1 MNIVVC
7 IKQVPD
13 TNEVRLDPVTNTL
26 IRDGVPSIINP
37 DDKSG
42 LEVALR
48 LKDEN
53 PDIHVTV
60 LSMGPPQA
68 QEALREALAM
78 GADDGILVSDRA
90 FGGADT
96 WATSC
101 TITAALEHLDFDLI
115 ICGRQAIDGD
125 TAQVGPQIAE
135 HIGVPQV
142 SYVEEL
148 DLDEDKKGITVKRQF
163 EDRYHTINIK
173 FPCLITAIAELAEP
187 RYMTIGKVFEAY
199 QKEIRVWGLE
209 DIKDKLDMA
218 NIGLKGSPT
227 KVRKSFPKQG
237 KGKGVLLTDLTADEA
252 AQAIVAKLQEK
263 YII

>member
-68 QEALREALAM
+68 EAALREALAM
-78 GADDGILVSDRA
+78 GADEGILVSDRA

-96 WATSC
+96 WAT
-101 TITAALEHLDFDLI
+101 
-115 ICGRQAIDGD
+115 
-125 TAQVGPQIAE
+125 
-135 HIGVPQV
+135 
-142 SYVEEL
+142 
-148 DLDEDKKGITVKRQF
+148 
-163 EDRYHTINIK
+163 
-173 FPCLITAIAELAEP
+173 
-187 RYMTIGKVFEAY
+187 
-199 QKEIRVWGLE
+199 
-209 DIKDKLDMA
+209 
-218 NIGLKGSPT
+218 
-227 KVRKSFPKQG
+227 
-237 KGKGVLLTDLTADEA
+237 
-252 AQAIVAKLQEK
+252 
-263 YII
+263 

>member
-148 DLDEDKKGITVKRQF
+148 DLDDDKKGITVKRQF

>member
-68 QEALREALAM
+68 EAALREALAM
-78 GADDGILVSDRA
+78 GADEGILVSDRA

-115 ICGRQAIDGD
+115 VCGRQAIDGD

-148 DLDEDKKGITVKRQF
+148 ELDDDKKGITVKRQF